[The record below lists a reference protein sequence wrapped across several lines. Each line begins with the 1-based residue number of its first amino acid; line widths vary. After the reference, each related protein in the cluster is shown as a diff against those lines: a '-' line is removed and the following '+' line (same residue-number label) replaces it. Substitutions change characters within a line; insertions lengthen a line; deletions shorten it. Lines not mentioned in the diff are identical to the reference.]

1 MKVYY
6 DVKNKETK
14 LKNNLIVDYDKS
26 VCSITNFEIDGQLG
40 QSTIY
45 ESEDSHTITVYMPYD
60 HEYQDYYTPSKLTYI
75 QAEEFQMTK
84 VNRYNILLNINGY
97 AENKIYGNCIKTVQ
111 RLADYND

>member
-1 MKVYY
+1 M
-6 DVKNKETK
+6 NKETK

-60 HEYQDYYTPSKLTYI
+60 PAAAVSAIPFFVSL
-75 QAEEFQMTK
+75 
-84 VNRYNILLNINGY
+84 
-97 AENKIYGNCIKTVQ
+97 
-111 RLADYND
+111 